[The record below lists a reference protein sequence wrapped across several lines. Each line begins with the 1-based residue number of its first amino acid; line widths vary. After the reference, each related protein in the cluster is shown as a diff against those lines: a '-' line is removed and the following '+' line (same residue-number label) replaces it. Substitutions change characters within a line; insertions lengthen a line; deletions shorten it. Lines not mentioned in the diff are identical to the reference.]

1 MEIVIIVLLLVIIA
15 FLIWDRLRGQQ
26 RLKEQD
32 DALSRMVGEKVAG
45 SLAVFGDVRERL
57 GELTKRTKDIE
68 EVGKSISSLQEALRA
83 PKFRGEFGQLGLEV
97 LLSNCLPGSCYELQH
112 RFHNGEIVDAVV
124 RIGEKG
130 EKLVPIDSKFPFPL
144 TDFERMVSTQSEDER
159 RQLRRQFRYT
169 LKKHIED
176 VSKYILP
183 DEGTFNFALLYIP
196 AENLYYEIIAP
207 SSQPSEESDIYSY
220 CLQKRVF
227 PVSPNSFYAYL
238 QVIVLGLRGLQVE
251 KFAQEILGQLERIQL
266 DLKDFQGDYELLGR
280 HLANAVRKHAEAG
293 TKLTTLSGKLELLG
307 KEPSA
312 EKLPEGNLE
321 TKSGTYEQN

>member
-68 EVGKSISSLQEALRA
+68 EVGKSISSIQEALRA
-83 PKFRGEFGQLGLEV
+83 PKFRGEFGELGLEV
-97 LLSNCLPGSCYELQH
+97 LLSNCLPRGSYALQH
-112 RFHNGEIVDAVV
+112 HFRNGEIVDAVV
-124 RIGEKG
+124 KVGVN
-130 EKLVPIDSKFPFPL
+130 LVPIDSKFPFPL
-144 TDFERMVSTQSEDER
+144 TDFERMVSTQSQDER
-159 RQLRRQFRYT
+159 SQLRRQFRRT
-169 LKKHIED
+169 IKKHIED

-238 QVIVLGLRGLQVE
+238 QVIVLGLKGLQVE

-280 HLANAVRKHAEAG
+280 HLANAARKHAEAG

-307 KEPSA
+307 KETSA